1 MMRLEVP
8 YSVCSDPACR
18 ERRCT
23 ACSQTP
29 PICSCCRVYVAC
41 PSTGETHPCRCTVR
55 GLR

>member
-8 YSVCSDPACR
+8 YSVCTDPACAD
-18 ERRCT
+18 RRCT
-23 ACSQTP
+23 ACSLG
-29 PICSCCRVYVAC
+29 ICSRCRETVRC